1 MRRVY
6 AGSYVSEQSQGT
18 KRVSEQSIG
27 YELEVF
33 SYTDLFWHPR
43 KNGELVPGGKL
54 QEIFR
59 ADIGDLV
66 ANFVLS
72 VSPQDGFN
80 YAENKARFPSK
91 KAHKEKNFLL
101 PVELREVEQYVHFIF
116 VARKQE
122 FIYNFKL
129 RQDSISV
136 QHPLEYRITQ
146 YRSIDG
152 EMKERE
158 SERIVPWFK
167 RLHGK
172 NLPHPEEFTLRVNA
186 ERT

>member
-129 RQDSISV
+129 RQGQYLCATPIRIS
-136 QHPLEYRITQ
+136 HYPISFYRW
-146 YRSIDG
+146 RD
-152 EMKERE
+152 ER
-158 SERIVPWFK
+158 K
-167 RLHGK
+167 G
-172 NLPHPEEFTLRVNA
+172 
-186 ERT
+186 ERTDSSLVQTITWKKSSSP